1 MKKEKATPK
10 PVLPKKEVKESNTIP
25 SSSEKLYIIGIGAS
39 AGGLEALQDFLKH
52 FPENQDNFCIIVAQH
67 LSPTYRSMLVQLL
80 MRETKYEVKEAVHKE
95 EIKSGKVYIT
105 PPDKDI
111 QLIENRIILSK
122 PHLITGPKPS
132 VDTFFTSL
140 SRNAPNYSIGVILSG
155 TGSDGAEGIK
165 AIKENG
171 GITIVQEPQTAK
183 YNGMPLAAIETGA
196 ADLVLSPDKM
206 GEEIRE
212 IIEHPE
218 GAKQFTPVIVS
229 ENNQSIETIFRL
241 LTEATG
247 TDFSNYK
254 PSTFCRR
261 LEKRLVKLKIESIE
275 SYLLHIEKNP
285 EEVQEL
291 FKNILI
297 GVTSFFR
304 DKEAFRQLEE
314 TLRKLIAGK
323 NPGDAI
329 RIWVP
334 GCATGEE
341 AYSMAIVLN
350 TILQERINQ
359 YNIQLF
365 GTDIDENAIAT
376 ARKGVYAEENLS
388 NLSPELRDTYF
399 IRSGDQFEVIKSIR
413 SMVLFS
419 RHDVT
424 NNPPFLK
431 LDLISCRNLL
441 IYFGNTLQKQII
453 PLFHYALNPHGFL
466 FLGKSE
472 TVGQYSDLFATIDG
486 KSKLFQRKI
495 GSAIHSIKF
504 SSFKPIKIG
513 GGRSVKQLHSNEM
526 TLHEL
531 IKESLFMG
539 FEDPYV
545 VVNDVFDLMEVN
557 GEVHDFLQISQGTI
571 SVNILKLIK
580 PELQLELR
588 SLLTR
593 AQKEMMA
600 CRGSIKKI
608 LVNDR
613 VLYVRIQIKPVIS
626 AELNRPMIII
636 FEKLDYEEFKDL
648 NLFTEAVSEKNE
660 SYVKE
665 LEIELAATKE
675 HLQTYIEEL
684 ETTNEELQSLNEEL
698 QSTNEELQSSNEELE
713 TTNEELQATNEEIQV
728 AYTELKAANHELEI
742 KDTEL
747 RASQSNLRALLNNT
761 LQSFILIDTSYN
773 ILSFNETA
781 AITFRKVFNKK
792 LRAGNTI
799 LESFLNLHMDHFVS
813 NLKKALEGEIA
824 EFEIEIPSEEEGK
837 DPIIFHANL
846 TPIYGNVQ
854 DINGISFSMLDISA
868 EMKAKKELINAKFF
882 VDTVFNAAG
891 FGVCV
896 TDKTGRFVDMND
908 QYCNIYGYSRRE
920 LRGKHFTIVVPAENK
935 AMAEKM
941 HDDFIAGGDE
951 IPGEWTV
958 VRKDGTPITINT
970 YAARMIHDNGDVFK
984 VTSIVDVSDMKKN
997 FKKLEDIQTLAKV
1010 GGWEFDNKKKRIHFD
1025 SRAMTVLGNRI
1036 NNDVSYSEFLD
1047 LFKDAVNRRII
1058 DKALQNCFH
1067 TNTSFDLELQL
1078 ASFEEQ
1084 SPWVRVS
1091 GHVIDLPGLIPTI
1104 QGFIQNID
1112 TSKSAY
1118 SDLKIFTRMFEQSPS
1133 PIIVTDP
1140 FGIIEYVNPAF
1151 CHLSGYTYEE
1161 SIGVNARFLKWP
1173 ESSEDIYAALW
1184 KTIKSGINWTGT
1196 LKNRRKNGEA
1206 FWVSA
1211 SIAPLRDNTNKVV
1224 NYISIQE
1231 NITDRIMLEQ
1241 EIKMERVSNQKKIT
1255 DSIII
1260 AQEKER
1266 KEIGQE
1272 LHDNINQM
1280 LASAK
1285 IYLSATSSKDPLVD
1299 KVEGILSEVIHE
1311 IRRMSHMLVLPA
1323 DLNTNLT
1330 DMVSNIISEYSA
1342 YQNVNIETHFD
1353 NFNEYEIPQNMKLNI
1368 YRIFQIQL
1376 SNIFRHSGAS
1386 HVWISLS
1393 QKDRR
1398 IYLEIKDN
1406 GKGFDPLM
1414 KRSGIGLTNLKT
1426 RTALFDGNVVIDS
1439 APGEGCRVL
1448 CEMNL

>member
-1 MKKEKATPK
+1 MSTSLEPIKSEQVQTPAK
-10 PVLPKKEVKESNTIP
+10 DRI
-25 SSSEKLYIIGIGAS
+25 YIIGIGAS

-52 FPENQDNFCIIVAQH
+52 FPDNQSNFCIIVAQH

-80 MRETKYEVKEAVHKE
+80 KRETKYEVKEAVHKDQ
-95 EIKSGKVYIT
+95 ITSGMIYIT

-111 QLIENRIILSK
+111 RVIENKIVLSK

-140 SRNAPNYSIGVILSG
+140 SLNTPSLTIGVILSG

-183 YNGMPLAAIETGA
+183 YNGMPLASIETGA

-212 IIEHPE
+212 IIDNPE
-218 GAKQFTPVIVS
+218 SARQFTPVIVS
-229 ENNQSIETIFRL
+229 ENNQSIETIFRM
-241 LTEATG
+241 LTDVTG

-261 LEKRLVKLKIESIE
+261 LEKRLGKLKIDSIE
-275 SYLLHIEKNP
+275 SYLQYIEKNP

-304 DKEAFRQLEE
+304 DKEAFKQLEE
-314 TLRKLIAGK
+314 TLQKLIAGK
-323 NPGDAI
+323 NPRDAI
-329 RIWVP
+329 RIWTP

-341 AYSMAIVLN
+341 AYSIAILIN
-350 TILQERINQ
+350 KILKDRASQ
-359 YNIQLF
+359 YNIQIF
-365 GTDIDENAIAT
+365 GTDLDENAINT
-376 ARKGVYAEENLS
+376 ARKAIYPEEALA
-388 NLSPELRDTYF
+388 NLSPDLKESYF
-399 IRSGDQFEVIKSIR
+399 MQVGDNFEVIKSVR

-441 IYFGNTLQKQII
+441 IYFGNNLQKQII

-486 KSKLFQRKI
+486 KSKIFQRKI
-495 GSAIHSIKF
+495 GSAIHAIKF
-504 SSFKPIKIG
+504 SSFKPIKMG
-513 GGRSVKQLHSNEM
+513 ASRVVKQIHTNEM
-526 TLHEL
+526 SLQEL
-531 IKESLFMG
+531 IKESLYMG

-545 VVNDVFDLMEVN
+545 VVNDVFDLMEVT
-557 GEVHDFLQISQGTI
+557 GDIHDFLQLSQGSV
-571 SVNILKLIK
+571 SVNILKMIK

-588 SLLTR
+588 TLLTKS
-593 AQKEMMA
+593 QKEMQA
-600 CRGSIKKI
+600 CKGSVKRIMI
-608 LVNDR
+608 NDKPN
-613 VLYVRIQIKPVIS
+613 YVRIHVKPVIS
-626 AELNRPMIII
+626 AELNRPLIII
-636 FEKLDYEEFKDL
+636 FEKLDHEEFQEIVL
-648 NLFTEAVSEKNE
+648 PAEANSEVKSN
-660 SYVKE
+660 YLKE
-665 LEIELAATKE
+665 LENELAATKE

-728 AYTELKAANHELEI
+728 AYTELKSANLELET

-747 RASQSNLRALLNNT
+747 RASQSNLKALLNNT
-761 LQSFILIDTSYN
+761 LQSFVLLDTSYN

-781 AITFRKVFNKK
+781 ALTFRKVFNTK
-792 LRAGNTI
+792 LRSGVTI
-799 LESFLNLHMDHFVS
+799 LESFLNLQIDMFIA
-813 NLKKALEGEIA
+813 NLRKALEGEIA

-837 DPIIFHANL
+837 DNIIFHANL

-868 EMKAKKELINAKFF
+868 EKKAKKELIDAKFF

-891 FGVCV
+891 FGICV
-896 TDKTGRFVDMND
+896 TDQYGRFVDMND

-920 LRGKHFTIVVPAENK
+920 LRGKSFTIVVPAENRS
-935 AMAEKM
+935 MAQQM
-941 HDDFIAGGDE
+941 HDDFIAGGEE

-970 YAARMIHDNGDVFK
+970 FAARMLHENGDVFK
-984 VTSIVDVSDMKKN
+984 VTSIVDISDMKKN
-997 FKKLEDIQTLAKV
+997 FKKLEDIQHLAKV
-1010 GGWEFDNKKKRIHFD
+1010 GGWEYDSKKKKILFD
-1025 SRAMTVLGNRI
+1025 SRAMNVLGNRI
-1036 NNDVSYSEFLD
+1036 NKEVNFNEFLD
-1047 LFKDAVNRRII
+1047 LFKDQINRRMIE
-1058 DKALQNCFH
+1058 KSLKNCMH
-1067 TNTSFDLELQL
+1067 SKLSFDLELQL
-1078 ASFEEQ
+1078 ANFEGQ
-1084 SPWVRVS
+1084 SPWVRIS
-1091 GHVIDLPGLIPTI
+1091 GHMIDMPGLVPVI

-1112 TSKSAY
+1112 TSKTVY

-1140 FGIIEYVNPAF
+1140 TGIIEYVNPAF
-1151 CHLSGYTYEE
+1151 CQLSGYSYEE
-1161 SIGVNARFLKWP
+1161 SIGSNARFLKWP
-1173 ESSEDIYAALW
+1173 ESSDDIYAALW
-1184 KTIKSGINWTGT
+1184 KTIRSGINWSGT
-1196 LKNRRKNGEA
+1196 LKNRRKDGEA

-1211 SIAPLRDNTNKVV
+1211 SIAPLRDHNNKVV

-1241 EIKMERVSNQKKIT
+1241 EIKLERVSNQKKIT

-1285 IYLSATSSKDPLVD
+1285 IYLSATSAKDPLVE

-1323 DLNTNLT
+1323 DLNTNLS
-1330 DMVSNIISEYSA
+1330 DMVNNIIQEYTA
-1342 YQNVNIETHFD
+1342 YQNIHIETHFE

-1376 SNIFRHSGAS
+1376 SNIFRHSGATQ
-1386 HVWISLS
+1386 VYISLS

-1406 GKGFDPLM
+1406 GKGFDPLQ

-1439 APGEGCRVL
+1439 APGQGCRIL